1 MNELCYT
8 KILEVVMTTKERVL
22 SEIDKLTEDQLEE
35 LYKIVCHFLQEKP
48 AKNSGFLATL
58 SQIQIDGPEDFA
70 ANLDLYLS
78 GEK

>member
-1 MNELCYT
+1 
-8 KILEVVMTTKERVL
+8 
-22 SEIDKLTEDQLEE
+22 
-35 LYKIVCHFLQEKP
+35 VCHFLQEKP